1 MGPETLENE
10 INWEVFVGRFVSGT
24 LKAEEWTHQ
33 AHLAVAAW
41 FISRYP
47 AIEAGVRIRTGIRH
61 LNECLGGVNSAS
73 RGYHETLTEFWIL
86 EVRSHL
92 AEHGA
97 GLESIRLLTQLPAG
111 LWKKYYTI
119 DLPKSRVARRQYIPH
134 A

>member
-1 MGPETLENE
+1 MFSPALEVILNVAFREAISRGHAYLTLE
-10 INWEVFVGRFVSGT
+10 R
-24 LKAEEWTHQ
+24 
-33 AHLAVAAW
+33 
-41 FISRYP
+41 
-47 AIEAGVRIRTGIRH
+47 
-61 LNECLGGVNSAS
+61 LGGVNSAS
-73 RGYHETLTEFWIL
+73 RGFHETLTEFWIL